1 MDILHEIKTD
11 EEAMLLLSALGFFMA
26 DWPCINKLGGPK
38 ELLASKWVLPG
49 LKILKPV
56 KDYRARLDKF
66 LATDGFIF
74 SALRKPSPI
83 FKCNKAPL
91 AFLGRFNQELLAEE
105 NVISV
110 VGSRNASALG
120 QASAKK
126 LSETLAEQG
135 ITIASGGA
143 IGIDKVAHQS
153 ALLAG
158 GKTIAISGTACDLSS
173 DDPCAKFFL
182 PHAKKS
188 LVLYPYGPFLPQQ
201 KFMFVERNRF
211 VAAIAK
217 AVVVVEGKV
226 GSGTLHTANFA
237 KKLKVPLYALP
248 GALDNPLAFAP
259 NSLLAEGN
267 AQAVADFRQF
277 ALIWVAKTANT
288 SKRLKKVLNNGASDA
303 ELPELLKLIRE
314 NENSLGFDE
323 LLKITGKSYSAL
335 QRELFDFELSGRILK
350 RGSQFVLTGH

>member
-1 MDILHEIKTD
+1 MDLLAEIKTD
-11 EEAMLLLSALGFFMA
+11 EEAMLLLSALGFSMA
-26 DWPCINKLGGPK
+26 DWPCINKLGGPNQF
-38 ELLASKWVLPG
+38 LASKLVEPC

-56 KDYRARLDKF
+56 KDYRARLDHF
-66 LATDGFIF
+66 LATDGFMF
-74 SALRKPSPI
+74 SAIKKPSPI
-83 FKCNKAPL
+83 FKCSKAPL

-105 NVISV
+105 DVISV

-120 QASAKK
+120 LNLAKK
-126 LSETLAEQG
+126 LGESLAKEG
-135 ITIASGGA
+135 VTVASGGA

-158 GKTIAISGTACDLSS
+158 GKTIAISGAACDLSPN
-173 DDPCAKFFL
+173 DPCAKFFY

-188 LVLYPYGPFLPQQ
+188 LVIYPYGPFLPQQ

-217 AVVVVEGKV
+217 ALVVVEGKV
-226 GSGTLHTANFA
+226 GSGTLHTANYA
-237 KKLKVPLYALP
+237 KKLGVPLYAVP

-259 NSLLAEGN
+259 NSLLVEGH
-267 AQAVADFRQF
+267 AQALGDFQQF
-277 ALIWVAKTANT
+277 ARIWVAKTANT
-288 SKRLKKVLNNGASDA
+288 SKKLKKVLKDESCET
-303 ELPELLKLIRE
+303 ELPELLRLFRE
-314 NENSLGFDE
+314 NKNSLGFDE
-323 LLKITGKSYSAL
+323 LLKMTGKSYSEL